1 MKKKK
6 SQVSLGIVC
15 ALCSFLVISQFKTIK
30 SKNINNISSGDK
42 EEMMLELEGLKQ
54 EKQELLAKN
63 KTLKESIDRIEEQ
76 AVSEGQVEKEVKD
89 LLDKS
94 RMILGEEDVKGEGI
108 ILYITMESPLLV
120 GQNAT
125 TIRESELTHI
135 INLLKFSEAEAIS
148 INDYRITMQ
157 TGIKYVNNAIW
168 IGDEGRI
175 SPNEPI
181 VIKAIGDI
189 DKLTN
194 GITFSNEM
202 KFGSLINY
210 RYVIE
215 EKSEVAINKSNE
227 GLNSEF
233 LSKAKE

>member
-1 MKKKK
+1 MKQKGSK
-6 SQVSLGIVC
+6 VSLGIVC

-30 SKNINNISSGDK
+30 SKNINSINSGDK
-42 EEMMLELEGLKQ
+42 EQMMSEIEGLKQ

-63 KTLKESIDRIEEQ
+63 KTLKESIDRIEEK
-76 AVSEGQVEKEVKD
+76 AVSEGQVEKEVKE

-108 ILYITMESPLLV
+108 ILYITMESPLVV

-125 TIRESELTHI
+125 TIRENELTHI

-148 INDYRITMQ
+148 INDYRITLQ

-215 EKSEVAINKSNE
+215 EKVQVTINKSNE

-233 LSKAKE
+233 LSKTEE